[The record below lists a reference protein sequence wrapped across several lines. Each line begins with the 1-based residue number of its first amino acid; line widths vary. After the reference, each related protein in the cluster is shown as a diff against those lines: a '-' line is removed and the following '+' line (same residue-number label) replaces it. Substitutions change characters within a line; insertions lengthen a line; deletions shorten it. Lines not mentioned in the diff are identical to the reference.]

1 MDEKKIWEIT
11 QRGRDFLKSRD
22 TMEMERNGLEGYQTD
37 QELKRPQPP
46 LVKAPMA
53 GNPIDLPRDFENLD
67 MEDNLVQLLLKRKS
81 SRVYTQEDMSLLQL
95 SFLLWATQGV
105 KDIRGK
111 SYATLRTVPAGGAR
125 HPFETYLLVR
135 QVEGLVPGMYHYLPM
150 THQLELLSAQEDPQA
165 LLDFAEESL
174 CGQRWAAKANVVFY
188 WSFVPYRSE
197 WRYGIFAHKL
207 IMADVGHVGE
217 NLYLACAALGLGTC
231 GIGAYDQALCDKA
244 FQLDGEE
251 EYTVYTQTVGTVKAG
266 DEGKEKA
273 FYSFVEEQGL

>member
-1 MDEKKIWEIT
+1 MDEKMIQEIT
-11 QRGRDFLKSRD
+11 QRGRDFLKSQD

-46 LVKAPMA
+46 LVKAPMTD
-53 GNPIDLPRDFENLD
+53 NRVDLPRNFETLGLQ
-67 MEDNLVQLLLKRKS
+67 DNLLELLKKRKS
-81 SRVYTQEDMSLLQL
+81 SRVYTQENMSLLQL
-95 SFLLWATQGV
+95 SFLLWGTQGV

-174 CGQRWAAKANVVFY
+174 CGQAWAAKANVVFY

-197 WRYGIFAHKL
+197 WRYGIYAHRMVL
-207 IMADVGHVGE
+207 ADLGHVGE
-217 NLYLACAALGLGTC
+217 NLYLACTALGLGTC
-231 GIGAYDQALCDKA
+231 GIGAYDQALCDKT
-244 FQLDGEE
+244 FRLDGEE
-251 EYTVYTQTVGTVKAG
+251 EFVVYAETVGTVKPQ
-266 DEGKEKA
+266 DEQAEQA

>member
-11 QRGRDFLKSRD
+11 RQGRDFLKSRD

-53 GNPIDLPRDFENLD
+53 GNPIDLPRDFEDLG

-95 SFLLWATQGV
+95 SFLLWGTQGV

-207 IMADVGHVGE
+207 IMADMGHVGE

-231 GIGAYDQALCDKA
+231 GIGAYDQALCDKT

-251 EYTVYTQTVGTVKAG
+251 EYTVYTQTVGTVKSG
-266 DEGKEKA
+266 DESKEKA

>member
-53 GNPIDLPRDFENLD
+53 GNPIDLPRDFEDLG

-95 SFLLWATQGV
+95 SFLLWGTQGV

-207 IMADVGHVGE
+207 IMADMGHVGE

-266 DEGKEKA
+266 DESKEKA

>member
-11 QRGRDFLKSRD
+11 RQGRDFLKSRD

-53 GNPIDLPRDFENLD
+53 GNPIDLPRDFENLG

-95 SFLLWATQGV
+95 SFLLWGTQGV

-111 SYATLRTVPAGGAR
+111 SYATLRSVPAGGAR

-188 WSFVPYRSE
+188 WGFVPYRSE

-207 IMADVGHVGE
+207 IMADMGHVGE

>member
-11 QRGRDFLKSRD
+11 RQGRDFLKSRD

-53 GNPIDLPRDFENLD
+53 GNPIDLPRDFEDLG

-95 SFLLWATQGV
+95 SFLLWGTQGV

-207 IMADVGHVGE
+207 IMADMGHVGE

-266 DEGKEKA
+266 DESKEKA

>member
-1 MDEKKIWEIT
+1 MEEKQVREQIEK
-11 QRGRDFLKSRD
+11 GRAFLKSQD
-22 TMEMERNGLEGYQTD
+22 TAEREKNGGGYKTD
-37 QELKRPQPP
+37 QELKKPQPP
-46 LVKAPMA
+46 LVKAPMTD
-53 GNPIDLPRDFENLD
+53 NRVDLPRIFETLGLQ
-67 MEDNLVQLLLKRKS
+67 DNLLELLKKRKS
-81 SRVYTQEDMSLLQL
+81 SRVYTQENMSLLQL
-95 SFLLWATQGV
+95 SFLLWAAQGI
-105 KDIRGK
+105 KSIRGR
-111 SYATLRTVPAGGAR
+111 SYATIRTAPCGGAR

-135 QVEGLVPGMYHYLPM
+135 QVEGLLPGVYHYLPM

-231 GIGAYDQALCDKA
+231 GIGAYDQALCDKT
-244 FQLDGEE
+244 FRLDGEE
-251 EYTVYTQTVGTVKAG
+251 EFVVYAETVGTVKPQ
-266 DEGKEKA
+266 DEQAEQA

>member
-53 GNPIDLPRDFENLD
+53 GNPIDLPRDFENLG

-95 SFLLWATQGV
+95 SFLLWGTQGV

-207 IMADVGHVGE
+207 IMADMGHVGE

-244 FQLDGEE
+244 FRLDGEE

-266 DEGKEKA
+266 DESKEKA

>member
-11 QRGRDFLKSRD
+11 RQGRDFLKSRD

-53 GNPIDLPRDFENLD
+53 GNPIDLPRDFENLG

-95 SFLLWATQGV
+95 SFLLWGTQGV

-207 IMADVGHVGE
+207 IMADMGHVGE

-266 DEGKEKA
+266 DESKEKA

>member
-1 MDEKKIWEIT
+1 MDEKMIQEIT
-11 QRGRDFLKSRD
+11 QRGRDFLKSQD

-46 LVKAPMA
+46 LVKAPMTD
-53 GNPIDLPRDFENLD
+53 NRVDLPRNFETLGLQ
-67 MEDNLVQLLLKRKS
+67 DNLLELLKKRKS
-81 SRVYTQEDMSLLQL
+81 SRVYTQENMSLLQL
-95 SFLLWATQGV
+95 SFLLWGTQGV

-231 GIGAYDQALCDKA
+231 GIGAYDQALCDKT
-244 FQLDGEE
+244 FRLDGEE
-251 EYTVYTQTVGTVKAG
+251 EFVVYAETVGTVKPQ
-266 DEGKEKA
+266 DEQAEQA
-273 FYSFVEEQGL
+273 FYSFVKEQGL

>member
-11 QRGRDFLKSRD
+11 RQGRDFLKSRD

-53 GNPIDLPRDFENLD
+53 GNPIDLPRDFENLG

-207 IMADVGHVGE
+207 IMADMGHVGE

-266 DEGKEKA
+266 DESKEKA